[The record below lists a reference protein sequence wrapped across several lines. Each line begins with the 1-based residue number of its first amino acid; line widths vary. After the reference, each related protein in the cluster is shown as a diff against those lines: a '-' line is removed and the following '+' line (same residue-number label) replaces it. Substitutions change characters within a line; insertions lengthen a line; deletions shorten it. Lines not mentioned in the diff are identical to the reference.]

1 MGKLVHI
8 MASVG
13 NAHRIPKAAYS
24 TRLPRVPK
32 DETAACF
39 SSSRAIRSSIPSITI
54 LAALAF
60 HLITLQPAL
69 ATKPKDSATAPA
81 AALAAPHTAN
91 APVPSRFVGPDLK
104 SYVEAIASQ
113 FAMRERT
120 SDPFGQQQDPNARPV
135 VKPIDSK
142 TIRRTTIEPSTSL
155 SDIVARIEIT
165 TIMLKDKRFLV
176 GSRSI
181 GQGDILPLNFRNKP
195 IRTQVTEISSKKIV
209 FRNLDTGELGVR
221 QLNILPSGMTQG
233 THSITASSMVHSNPS
248 SALEIDPPPYHSTE
262 TINP

>member
-176 GSRSI
+176 G
-181 GQGDILPLNFRNKP
+181 ILPLNFRNKP